1 MKEVFDDKMEIE
13 SWVSTSQNMH
23 FVSKALAES
32 RPKHKAVAELVE
44 RFCPAWFQ
52 LPKHKAMIEPAD
64 LSEVDFFRDLGPNS
78 RRLIKLGKDKQYKRT
93 QKKVL
98 DSVQDVQN
106 PDEMYLL
113 TLAGLAPI
121 QKVHRLERMIPP
133 EAIKRQD

>member
-1 MKEVFDDKMEIE
+1 
-13 SWVSTSQNMH
+13 
-23 FVSKALAES
+23 
-32 RPKHKAVAELVE
+32 
-44 RFCPAWFQ
+44 
-52 LPKHKAMIEPAD
+52 MIEPAD
-64 LSEVDFFRDLGPNS
+64 ISEVDFFRDLGPNS
-78 RRLIKLGKDKQYKRT
+78 RKLIKLGKDKQYKRT

-133 EAIKRQD
+133 EAIKKN